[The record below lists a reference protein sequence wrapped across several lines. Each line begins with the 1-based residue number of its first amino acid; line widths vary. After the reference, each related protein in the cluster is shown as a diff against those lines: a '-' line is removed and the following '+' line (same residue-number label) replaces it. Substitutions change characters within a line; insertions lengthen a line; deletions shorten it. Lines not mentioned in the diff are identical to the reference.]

1 MPKALFL
8 VGGVNKLNNI
18 RNIDLFICISVITEA
33 IPLSDFLLNKI
44 SKTLS
49 RNGKVFLSIA
59 SKHDHMSFKKKIIIL
74 FYKFY
79 PAFIKSYLSL
89 RWKNFSMTKKNFI
102 ALFKKN
108 NFKILD
114 IDFIKFSSNLWNGKG
129 HYFVVL

>member
-1 MPKALFL
+1 MIKKFQNKKMPKALFL

-59 SKHDHMSFKKKIIIL
+59 SKHDHMSFKKK
-74 FYKFY
+74 
-79 PAFIKSYLSL
+79 
-89 RWKNFSMTKKNFI
+89 
-102 ALFKKN
+102 N
-108 NFKILD
+108 N
-114 IDFIKFSSNLWNGKG
+114 NL
-129 HYFVVL
+129 VL